1 MPAGNTHIIILSP
14 RITDLRLSPF
24 YYLLCGV
31 GLTFHP
37 VSLTSCLKSMHSDA
51 QDRVSKLL
59 LYIVPLVFVLS
70 ITLGK
75 EARGDCLFITGAC
88 NISLFLSSHFFLLAH
103 FVRSTKLTAGF
114 LSSICFPYIHFAS
127 LTWKKPCLFC
137 PFGRKLITL
146 LDRFLLILQLPIPP
160 LRALWT
166 HLCL

>member
-1 MPAGNTHIIILSP
+1 VPAGNTHIIILSP

-24 YYLLCGV
+24 YYLLCGMN
-31 GLTFHP
+31 LAFHP

-88 NISLFLSSHFFLLAH
+88 NISLFSFQPLFF
-103 FVRSTKLTAGF
+103 VGS
-114 LSSICFPYIHFAS
+114 
-127 LTWKKPCLFC
+127 FC
-137 PFGRKLITL
+137 EK
-146 LDRFLLILQLPIPP
+146 
-160 LRALWT
+160 
-166 HLCL
+166 H